1 MKNLLVAASIS
12 LISTFSVAG
21 EFIVHIGST
30 HSVKQYNLDG
40 VKDVNINNNN
50 YGVGYRNDDGLAVG
64 TYFNSYHKQT
74 AYITQDFMYN
84 DYVGLVAG
92 AVSGYKESTGLVI
105 TPMVAATVKIPLTKT
120 MTANFLVMPKVGK
133 LAGVAH
139 LAISY
144 KF

>member
-1 MKNLLVAASIS
+1 MKKLFIAIIVALSTS
-12 LISTFSVAG
+12 LSFAG
-21 EFIVHIGST
+21 EFIVHIGSA
-30 HSVKQYNLDG
+30 HSINKYTVDETY
-40 VKDVNINNNN
+40 DVTINNNN
-50 YGVGYRNDDGLAVG
+50 YGIGYRTDDGLAVG

-74 AYITQDFMYN
+74 AYITQEFMYN
-84 DYVGLVAG
+84 QYVGVVAG
-92 AVSGYKESTGLVI
+92 AVSGYQESTGLLI